1 MLQIITWELAAITAI
16 LGLLPAMLRADKSKP
31 AGFGAFA
38 LGFLSICGAGAV
50 VAMGIAQVSQ

>member
-50 VAMGIAQVSQ
+50 VLMSAAQVSQ